1 MYVRDL
7 EAYEVLDSRG
17 IPTIEVVLTTD
28 DGQFFASSPS
38 GTSVGQYEFKDLRD
52 GASRVHGLGVKQACR
67 KIRNIILPA
76 IRNAQVHQQRNIDTI
91 LFNLD
96 RTIDLSV
103 LGTNT
108 LCAVSMAVCR
118 AGAAYH
124 GIEVHEYIHLLLHR
138 DRKAHIP
145 QIAVNVVNGGAH
157 TVHGLACQEIM
168 VVPQFSSYHKNL
180 DAATEIY
187 LELEEFIERRFG
199 SSATNHGL
207 EGGYTPVTNIESAI
221 KCVHD
226 CIVKLG
232 YKGQVGIALDMA
244 ASSFSHVYADGHVM
258 YHCDGEKTVSELTK
272 FYQRLIRKYPIIS
285 IEDPFHEEYLDDF
298 NHLHEVTGAHVV
310 TDDATVT
317 DPERLELAMQSH
329 AGTACLIK
337 INQAGT
343 VTRAL
348 DCARLALDHRWH
360 IIVSHRSGET
370 DDPFV
375 AELAVGVGAHQA
387 KFGAPSRERIVK
399 YNHLTR
405 LQRMVK

>member
-1 MYVRDL
+1 MYIRDL

-17 IPTIEVVLTTD
+17 VPTIEVVLTTD
-28 DGQFFASSPS
+28 DGQYFASSPS
-38 GTSVGQYEFKDLRD
+38 GTSVGMYEFKDLRD
-52 GASRVHGLGVKQACR
+52 HGSRMHGLGVKQACR
-67 KIRNIILPA
+67 KVRTVILPA
-76 IRNAQVHQQRNIDTI
+76 IRNAQVHQQRNIDSI
-91 LFNLD
+91 LYSLD
-96 RTIDLSV
+96 RTVDLSD

-108 LCAVSMAVCR
+108 IAAVSMAVCR

-124 GIEVHEYIHLLLHR
+124 GVEVHEYIHLLLHR
-138 DRKAHIP
+138 DRRQVIP

-157 TVHGLACQEIM
+157 TVDGLACQEIM

-187 LELEEFIERRFG
+187 LALEEFIERRFG
-199 SSATNHGL
+199 SAATNHGL
-207 EGGYTPVTNIESAI
+207 EGGYTPVTNVESAI
-221 KCVHD
+221 KCVND
-226 CIVKLG
+226 CIIKLG

-244 ASSFSHVYADGHVM
+244 ASTFAHVYADGHVI
-258 YHCDGEKTVSELTK
+258 YNCDGEKTAEQLTA
-272 FYQRLIRKYPIIS
+272 FYKKLVKKYPIIS

-298 NHLHEVTGAHVV
+298 HTLHDQTGAHIV

-317 DPERLELAMQSH
+317 NTDRLEMAIQAH

-348 DCARLALDHRWH
+348 DCARLAYDHRWH
-360 IIVSHRSGET
+360 VIVSHRSGET

-375 AELAVGVGAHQA
+375 AELAVGIGAHQA

>member
-1 MYVRDL
+1 MYIRDL

-17 IPTIEVVLTTD
+17 IPTVEVVLTTD

-38 GTSVGQYEFKDLRD
+38 GTSTGIYEFKDNRD
-52 GASRVHGLGVKQACR
+52 NGDRVHGFGVKQACR
-67 KIRNIILPA
+67 KIRNTILPA

-96 RTIDLSV
+96 RTVDLSI
-103 LGTNT
+103 LGANSIS
-108 LCAVSMAVCR
+108 AVSMAVCR
-118 AGAAYH
+118 AGASYH
-124 GIEVHEYIHLLLHR
+124 GIEVHEYINLLLHR
-138 DRKAHIP
+138 DRKTRIP

-187 LELEEFIERRFG
+187 LELEELIERRFG
-199 SSATNHGL
+199 PSATNHGL

-221 KCVHD
+221 KCVYD

-258 YHCDGEKTVSELTK
+258 YHCDGEKTVLELTK
-272 FYQRLIRKYPIIS
+272 FYQRLIKKYPIIS

-298 NHLHEVTGAHVV
+298 NNLHELTGSHVV

-317 DPERLELAMQSH
+317 DPERLELAIQNH

-348 DCARLALDHRWH
+348 DCARLAYDHRWH
-360 IIVSHRSGET
+360 VIVSHRSGET

-405 LQRMVK
+405 LNKMLR